1 VLSTGAPND
10 FCMQPIPSFDIV
22 MNAGSGRTEAQ
33 ARKACV
39 ERVLR
44 EAGREVQVRLVR
56 HPRELPQR
64 IEAAIASARAVGG
77 AVVAAGGDGTIN
89 AVVQQVLG
97 TGLHFGA
104 LPQGTFNYFGRSQG
118 LSENIETA
126 ARDLLDAE
134 LRYVPVG
141 LVNER
146 VFLINASIGLYRRL
160 LQDREAFKRRLGR
173 SRLVALWAGLNTLL
187 RPHPRFELCLRGA
200 GGERREQVLS
210 FGAGI
215 SRLQLEQLGLPQA
228 EAVERGMLLG
238 FTLHPQDRLALLGV
252 ALRGLMG
259 RWQNDARSHAFVF
272 EHLIVQPT
280 RGRRSVRVACDG
292 EVARMRPPLCFRVSE
307 TRLPL
312 LVPARRAENG
322 G

>member
-1 VLSTGAPND
+1 
-10 FCMQPIPSFDIV
+10 MQPLPRFDVV

-33 ARKACV
+33 ARRECV

-44 EAGREVQVRLVR
+44 EGGRAVQVRLVR
-56 HPRELPQR
+56 HPRELPQQ
-64 IEAAIASARAVGG
+64 IEAAMASARAAGG

-89 AVVQQVLG
+89 AVVQRVLG
-97 TGLHFGA
+97 SGLPFGA

-160 LQDREAFKRRLGR
+160 LQDRERYKRRLGR

-187 RPHPRFELCLRGA
+187 RPHPRLELYTRDA
-200 GGERREQVLS
+200 EGERREQVLS
-210 FGAGI
+210 FVAGI
-215 SRLQLEQLGLPQA
+215 NRLQLEQLGLPQA
-228 EAVERGMLLG
+228 EAVERGQLLG
-238 FTLHPQDRLALLGV
+238 FTLRPQDRLSLLGV

-259 RWQNDARSHAFVF
+259 RWQNDARAHTFVF
-272 EHLIVQPT
+272 EQLLVQPT
-280 RGRRSVRVACDG
+280 RGR
-292 EVARMRPPLCFRVSE
+292 
-307 TRLPL
+307 
-312 LVPARRAENG
+312 
-322 G
+322 

>member
-1 VLSTGAPND
+1 
-10 FCMQPIPSFDIV
+10 MQPLPHFDVV
-22 MNAGSGRTEAQ
+22 MNTGSGRTEAQ
-33 ARKACV
+33 ARRACV

-44 EAGREVQVRLVR
+44 EGGRAVQVRLVR
-56 HPRELPQR
+56 HPRELSAQ
-64 IEAAIASARAVGG
+64 ITGAIASARESGG

-97 TGLHFGA
+97 TGLPFGA
-104 LPQGTFNYFGRSQG
+104 LPQGTFNFFGRSQG
-118 LSENIETA
+118 LSEHIETA

-134 LRYVPVG
+134 LRDVPVG

-187 RPHPRFELCLRGA
+187 RPHPRLELHLRDA
-200 GGERREQVLS
+200 EGERREQVLS

-215 SRLQLEQLGLPQA
+215 NRLQLEQLGLPEA
-228 EAVERGMLLG
+228 EAVERGQLLG
-238 FTLHPQDRLALLGV
+238 FTLRPQDRLALLRV
-252 ALRGLMG
+252 ALRGLTG
-259 RWQNDARSHAFVF
+259 QWQNDARAHAFVF
-272 EHLIVQPT
+272 EQLLVQPT

-312 LVPARRAENG
+312 LVPARRAEAG
-322 G
+322 A